1 MCAALPRRSVRPP
14 YPRHKRKAPKSSA
27 PFGVYISAG
36 GGGGLPRASKV
47 STGDF
52 CARLCRAAL
61 FDPRI
66 HATKEKPQKLCAF
79 WGFISVPVVGVEPTR
94 CHHQRILSPSRLPI
108 PTHRLICCL
117 YSILQALRKIKI
129 YFVLIFAPP
138 GMQYCL
144 YYTGYNKISGVTILK
159 RFFHMAQLCLCR
171 AGKPQGTVSDPF
183 GLQKMKRTT
192 SILLPIP

>member
-1 MCAALPRRSVRPP
+1 MRGFAAPP
-14 YPRHKRKAPKSSA
+14 CSTP
-27 PFGVYISAG
+27 
-36 GGGGLPRASKV
+36 V
-47 STGDF
+47 ST
-52 CARLCRAAL
+52 
-61 FDPRI
+61 
-66 HATKEKPQKLCAF
+66 PQKKSPKKLCAF

-129 YFVLIFAPP
+129 YFVLIFSPP

-144 YYTGYNKISGVTILK
+144 YYTGYNKISSVTILK

>member
-1 MCAALPRRSVRPP
+1 M
-14 YPRHKRKAPKSSA
+14 
-27 PFGVYISAG
+27 
-36 GGGGLPRASKV
+36 
-47 STGDF
+47 
-52 CARLCRAAL
+52 
-61 FDPRI
+61 
-66 HATKEKPQKLCAF
+66 
-79 WGFISVPVVGVEPTR
+79 PVMGVEPIR

-192 SILLPIP
+192 SILLPIPWCVTGWWCTGRLAGRFDAAPRQPWDPRLWRAGCAAWFRRFVCQAVN

>member
-1 MCAALPRRSVRPP
+1 MGSLHAFWGFISVP
-14 YPRHKRKAPKSSA
+14 
-27 PFGVYISAG
+27 VVD
-36 GGGGLPRASKV
+36 GLPRASKV

-66 HATKEKPQKLCAF
+66 HATKEKPQKALRLL
-79 WGFISVPVVGVEPTR
+79 GFISVPVVGVEPTR

-117 YSILQALRKIKI
+117 YSILQAPRKIKI